1 VRERTSR
8 SNAEAAKDAKKTVCF
23 FAAFAAFA
31 AFALYGVSYSDT
43 LPGALQA
50 ARAEHSQPATPAV
63 DYQRDVHPILA
74 AKCLTCH
81 SQEKR
86 SGGLS
91 LAAYADVLDG
101 GRSGAAIRPGSSAAS
116 LLVQRITGEVEPP
129 MPLRLPALGA
139 AEIAVIRSWIDEGA
153 RATPAS
159 AAARPKWEA
168 PLALERPAIPET
180 VWTRWSAPLDRFV
193 SAYLATRNIG
203 EPTQVSDAVFAR
215 RAYLDIW
222 GLLPSPGELQAFV
235 ADANPDKRAR
245 LVEQLLADGDKYAQ
259 HWISFWNDLLRND
272 EGANYY
278 SETASR
284 KSITEWLLG
293 ALEHNLPYDQFV
305 RKLLHPIGPQDPE
318 GFLVGVN
325 WRGVVSASQT
335 PAMQAAQNTA
345 QIFLGVNLKC
355 NACHDSFISK
365 WKLKDAYAMA
375 SFFSDEGKLQ
385 LYRCDVAQDQHAEPA
400 FLFRELDRVP
410 PSPSL
415 IDRRATAAAIF
426 TDPRNGRLPRTL
438 VNRLWQRLFGR
449 GLVENADEMD
459 GEPWSPALLDWLASD
474 FVEHGYDIKRLI
486 ATIVTSRAYQMPAVP
501 RAGEPSRAYAFGGPE
516 IRRLAAEQFADAIA
530 SMTGDWHVYQPPA
543 RGGTAPGTAPPA
555 GVYTREWRV
564 AASAL
569 TRALGRPIRDQ
580 VYSTRDTQATTLQGL
595 ELVNGETLTHWL
607 HRGARNILGELAPP
621 PDSRFVAPMFARSQ
635 TQTPAGQSA
644 SLAPASFDLDVTN
657 ATMLWLIVQD
667 TGSTA
672 VDKAEA
678 VWAEAAFAGPNG
690 MTPLSALMPVDRT
703 GLRSGNGPVDLAGRT
718 VPGSRVKTPSRV
730 AYNIAGKGFTRF
742 RGAAGLEHVAA
753 LAQGENVQG
762 RFLIFDTEPDM
773 DRLVPPAP
781 STPLPAAPPLTA
793 IPQVVDR
800 VFWYALGRAP
810 SAGERELAAHAL
822 QDPARPGRATADG
835 LADLLWA
842 VVMKPEF
849 QLIY

>member
-1 VRERTSR
+1 VNR
-8 SNAEAAKDAKKTVCF
+8 SSIGLLGCLWAFSVVAASQAPR
-23 FAAFAAFA
+23 AAQRPPAAP
-31 AFALYGVSYSDT
+31 T
-43 LPGALQA
+43 
-50 ARAEHSQPATPAV
+50 V

-74 AKCLTCH
+74 ARCLTCH

-91 LAAYADVLDG
+91 LATYADVLEG
-101 GRSGAAIRPGSSAAS
+101 GRSGAAIRPGTGAAS
-116 LLVQRITGEVEPP
+116 LLVQRITGEVEPA

-139 AEIAVIRSWIDEGA
+139 GEIAVIRSWIDEGA

-168 PLALERPAIPET
+168 PLALERPPVPDT
-180 VWTRWSAPLDRFV
+180 VWPRWSAPLDRFV
-193 SAYLATRNIG
+193 SAYLATRNSP
-203 EPTQVSDAVFAR
+203 EPTLVDDAVFAR

-222 GLLPSPGELQAFV
+222 GLLPPPGDVQAFIS
-235 ADANPDKRAR
+235 DAEPDKRAT
-245 LVEQLLADGDKYAQ
+245 LVERLLADNDQYAQ

-284 KSITEWLLG
+284 RSITEWLLA
-293 ALEHNLPYDQFV
+293 ALKSDLRYDEFV
-305 RKLLHPIGPQDPE
+305 KKLLNPVLPQDPE

-375 SFFSDEGKLQ
+375 SFFSEEAKLQ
-385 LYRCDVAQDQHAEPA
+385 LYRCDVAQDQYAGPA
-400 FLFRELDRVP
+400 FLFRELDRAAP
-410 PSPSL
+410 PSL
-415 IDRRATAAAIF
+415 ADRRATAAAIF

-438 VNRLWQRLFGR
+438 VNRVWQRLFGR

-459 GEPWSPALLDWLASD
+459 GEPWNPALLDWLAID
-474 FVEHGYDIKRLI
+474 FVEHGYDIKHLI
-486 ATIVTSRAYQMPAVP
+486 ATIVSSRAYQMPAVA
-501 RAGEPSRAYAFGGPE
+501 RRGEPSRTYVFGGPE
-516 IRRLAAEQFADAIA
+516 IRRLTAEQFADAIA
-530 SMTGDWHVYQPPA
+530 SITGDWHVYQPPA
-543 RGGTAPGTAPPA
+543 RAGTTPGAPPPP
-555 GVYTREWRV
+555 GLYTREWRV

-595 ELVNGETLTHWL
+595 EMVNGETLTHWL
-607 HRGARNILGELAPP
+607 HRGARHMLGELASP

-635 TQTPAGQSA
+635 TQTPAGQSTT
-644 SLAPASFDLDVTN
+644 LAPASFDLDVTN
-657 ATMLWLIVQD
+657 ATTLWLIVQD

-672 VDKAEA
+672 IDKAEA
-678 VWAEAAFAGPNG
+678 VWADAAFIGPNG
-690 MTPLSALMPVDRT
+690 ITPLSALAPVDAA
-703 GLRSGNGPVDLAGRT
+703 GLRAGTGAIDLVGRT
-718 VPGSRVKTPSRV
+718 VPGVRVKTPSRV
-730 AYNIAGKGFTRF
+730 LYNVAGKGFTRF
-742 RGAAGLEHVAA
+742 RGAAGLEHVEA
-753 LAQGENVQG
+753 LAQGENLQG

-781 STPLPAAPPLTA
+781 ATPLPAAPPLAA

-810 SAGERELAAHAL
+810 SAAERELAEHAL
-822 QDPARPGRATADG
+822 QDPARPGRAQADG

-842 VVMKPEF
+842 IAMKPEF
-849 QLIY
+849 QFIY